1 MGPLVPDIISNEFNF
16 MIALILGVGFGF
28 ALEQAGFSS
37 TRKLV
42 GLFYGYDFTV
52 LKVFFTA
59 GVTAMIGVLF
69 LSHLGMLNIDLVFVN
84 PMFVKSA
91 IVGGLIMGAGFI
103 IGGFCPGT
111 SAAAAAVGKVDAMVF
126 IVGSVLGI
134 LVFTEGFPLL
144 EELYMANNM
153 GPVVISDFFGI
164 SRIWFGVIMTII
176 AIVAF
181 VFTSKIQEKVTGSVG
196 EWSGKS
202 LKTMSLYAIIP
213 LLVIALI
220 AFTPS
225 RDEYVMKQLEAR
237 LATGECKP
245 NMIEADKLAFEVVN
259 NYYQYNIVD
268 VRSATEYDSFHI
280 ATAVNIPLDKLAKL
294 EFRNFINQ
302 RIKIN
307 VFYAGTHDDAKKA
320 CLLARF
326 HGNASGL
333 ALSVTA
339 DEFKTLYYNIEPL
352 PIEPTRKELMVHKFR
367 TEAARKMAEI
377 EASVA
382 SISKPIEKK
391 TRTVQG
397 GCS

>member
-1 MGPLVPDIISNEFNF
+1 
-16 MIALILGVGFGF
+16 
-28 ALEQAGFSS
+28 
-37 TRKLV
+37 
-42 GLFYGYDFTV
+42 
-52 LKVFFTA
+52 
-59 GVTAMIGVLF
+59 
-69 LSHLGMLNIDLVFVN
+69 
-84 PMFVKSA
+84 
-91 IVGGLIMGAGFI
+91 
-103 IGGFCPGT
+103 
-111 SAAAAAVGKVDAMVF
+111 
-126 IVGSVLGI
+126 
-134 LVFTEGFPLL
+134 
-144 EELYMANNM
+144 
-153 GPVVISDFFGI
+153 
-164 SRIWFGVIMTII
+164 MTII

-181 VFTSKIQEKVTGSVG
+181 VFTSKIQEKVTGSEG

-268 VRSATEYDSFHI
+268 VRSAAEYDSFHI
-280 ATAVNIPLDKLAKL
+280 ATAVNIPLDKLAEL

-307 VFYAGTHDDAKKA
+307 VFYASSQDDAKRA
-320 CLLARF
+320 CLIARF

-339 DEFKTLYYNIEPL
+339 DEFKTLYYDIEPL